1 MASPRPTIVAVTS
14 DDARHVPVLTRAA
27 AAARE
32 RNAQVILFDLDA
44 DLGPLES
51 PLPTAWSG
59 DGEEQQFGNRLD
71 ATDLEAA
78 GQGRLAER
86 VRALEDAGIEA
97 TGWLPP
103 SADADALATYAADQG
118 ADLVIVSTGDTDL
131 IDSFTSGRTEIDG
144 HDEAAA
150 SARIHVEAV
159 PPG

>member
-14 DDARHVPVLTRAA
+14 DDPRHVAVLGRAA

-32 RNAQVILFDLDA
+32 RHARVILFDLDA

-59 DGEEQQFGNRLD
+59 DGEEQQFGSRLD
-71 ATDLEAA
+71 AADLEAA

-86 VRALEDAGIEA
+86 VRSLEEAGIDA
-97 TGWLPP
+97 SGWLPP
-103 SADADALATYAADQG
+103 NADADALASYAAEQG
-118 ADLVIVSTGDTDL
+118 AELVIVSTDDTDL
-131 IDSFTSGRTEIDG
+131 IDSFASGATATAARRDDG
-144 HDEAAA
+144 PP
-150 SARIHVEAV
+150 ARIHVEAV

>member
-51 PLPTAWSG
+51 PLPTSWSG
-59 DGEEQQFGNRLD
+59 DGEEQQFGSRLD

-86 VRALEDAGIEA
+86 VRALIDAGVDA

-103 SADADALATYAADQG
+103 SADADALANYAADQG

-131 IDSFTSGRTEIDG
+131 IDSFTSGRTEIDERAG
-144 HDEAAA
+144 KDAP
-150 SARIHVEAV
+150 ARIHVEAV

>member
-27 AAARE
+27 AVARE
-32 RNAQVILFDLDA
+32 RDARVILFDLDA

-59 DGEEQQFGNRLD
+59 DGEEQQFGSRLD
-71 ATDLEAA
+71 ASDLEAA

-86 VRALEDAGIEA
+86 VRSLEDAGIDA
-97 TGWLPP
+97 SGWLPP
-103 SADADALATYAADQG
+103 SADADALANYAANQG
-118 ADLVIVSTGDTDL
+118 ADLVIVSTDDTDL
-131 IDSFTSGRTEIDG
+131 IDSFTSGRTEID
-144 HDEAAA
+144 DPDAER
-150 SARIHVEAV
+150 SPARIHVEAV

>member
-1 MASPRPTIVAVTS
+1 MASPRSTIVAVTS
-14 DDARHVPVLTRAA
+14 DDARHIPVLTRAA

-32 RNAQVILFDLDA
+32 RNARVILFDLDA

-59 DGEEQQFGNRLD
+59 DGEEQQFGSRLD
-71 ATDLEAA
+71 ANDLEAA

-86 VRALEDAGIEA
+86 VRTLEDAGIEA

-103 SADADALATYAADQG
+103 NADADALANYAADQG
-118 ADLVIVSTGDTDL
+118 ADLVIVSTDDTDL
-131 IDSFTSGRTEIDG
+131 IDSFTSGRTEVD
-144 HDEAAA
+144 DEDAEAAP
-150 SARIHVEAV
+150 ARIHVEAV